1 MWMRTFRACAGSVG
15 QMPARYALPDHLL
28 MERRH
33 HGLRIL
39 ALREAKGWSQEIL
52 AEHAGLDRQT
62 IGRMETSVR
71 GVSIDAYL
79 LVADALG
86 VPLWRLFRDE

>member
-1 MWMRTFRACAGSVG
+1 
-15 QMPARYALPDHLL
+15 
-28 MERRH
+28 MERRQ

-39 ALREAKGWSQEIL
+39 ALREARGWSQEAL
-52 AEHAGLDRQT
+52 AERAGLDRQT

-79 LVADALG
+79 LVADALD
-86 VPLWRLFRDE
+86 VPLWRLFRGE

>member
-1 MWMRTFRACAGSVG
+1 
-15 QMPARYALPDHLL
+15 MPARFFLPDRLL
-28 MERRH
+28 MERRR

-39 ALREAKGWSQEIL
+39 ALREAMGWSQEIL
-52 AEHAGLDRQT
+52 AERAGMDRQT
-62 IGRMETSVR
+62 VGRMETSAR